1 MQEMLRVSK
10 MKKID
15 ELKNKVDTLGRELA
29 DSVRDFIDL
38 KFAYQRLREK
48 NHRLLDCVERM
59 SKNDP
64 RWSGMSVEDI
74 VEEINGNTQD

>member
-1 MQEMLRVSK
+1 MLRVSK

-15 ELKNKVDTLGRELA
+15 ELKKRVDTLGRELA

-48 NHRLLDCVERM
+48 NQSLLNCVEHM

-74 VEEINGNTQD
+74 VEEVNGNTQD

>member
-1 MQEMLRVSK
+1 MLRVSK

-48 NHRLLDCVERM
+48 NQSLLNCVERI

>member
-1 MQEMLRVSK
+1 

-15 ELKNKVDTLGRELA
+15 ELKKKVDTLGRELT

-38 KFAYQRLREK
+38 KFAYQSLREK
-48 NHRLLDCVERM
+48 NQKLLNCIEHM
-59 SKNDP
+59 SQNDA

-74 VEEINGNTQD
+74 VEEVNGKTQS